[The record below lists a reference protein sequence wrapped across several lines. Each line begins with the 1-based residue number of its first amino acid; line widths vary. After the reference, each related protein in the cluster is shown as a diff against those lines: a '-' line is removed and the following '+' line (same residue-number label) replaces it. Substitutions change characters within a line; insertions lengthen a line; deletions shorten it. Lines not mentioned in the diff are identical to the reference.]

1 MCKEN
6 RAQSQTLEVLTQ
18 HLLKQC
24 WPEFHSSPMSIAFLP
39 AMRLRGPNMSPW
51 VQAPGGMS
59 GVLLHHSL
67 LNSLE
72 AGSSTHTLSKRVTI
86 EPRHSSC
93 LHSLSTGVTGV
104 HMATPRFFCGDTWDL
119 NSGSDACVLSI
130 LPTSHVTR
138 LLEFFIALNSS
149 SHPVTTMLLSL

>member
-6 RAQSQTLEVLTQ
+6 RAQKVRLCKFWRST
-18 HLLKQC
+18 C
-24 WPEFHSSPMSIAFLP
+24 WSGADLSSILHPCRSLSCQP
-39 AMRLRGPNMSPW
+39 WGWGVPRMSPC

-67 LNSLE
+67 LNSLK
-72 AGSSTHTLSKRVTI
+72 AGSSTHTLSKRVTT
-86 EPRHSSC
+86 EPRQSSC

-104 HMATPRFFCGDTWDL
+104 HMATPRFFCRDTWDL

-130 LPTSHVTR
+130 LPTSRVTR

-149 SHPVTTMLLSL
+149 SHPVTMLLSL